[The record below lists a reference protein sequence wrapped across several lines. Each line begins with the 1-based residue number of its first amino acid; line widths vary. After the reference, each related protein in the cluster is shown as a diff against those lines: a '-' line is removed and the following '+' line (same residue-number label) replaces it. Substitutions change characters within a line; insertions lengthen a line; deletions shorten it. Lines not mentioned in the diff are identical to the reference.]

1 MNKTKYQGQS
11 SHVIVQAIRNFFDKI
26 RQNPDVYPIR
36 YYKKNRKY
44 RKDFNGP
51 AVK

>member
-1 MNKTKYQGQS
+1 MTKTPYPAKAD
-11 SHVIVQAIRNFFDKI
+11 HILVQAIKNFIGKI

-36 YYKKNRKY
+36 YYKKNR
-44 RKDFNGP
+44 RLRNNFNES

>member
-1 MNKTKYQGQS
+1 MNKTKYQPQAT
-11 SHVIVQAIRNFFDKI
+11 HIVVQVIKNFIGKI

-36 YYKKNRKY
+36 YYKKNR
-44 RKDFNGP
+44 RFRRDFDGP